1 MKIVDKFIKEYK
13 SYKNYHLYFK
23 RDGINVMFFK
33 DLYQSN
39 EELIINKLVNK
50 DNHNIFVSYCIGL
63 QEIENNLV
71 NIQMLIDIN
80 LYNGEDTIYIDDLA
94 FEIKNAD
101 WPKSKNIF
109 KKIESIKQIIFN
121 IKIDINRIIKIFEQ
135 SCQMYINKKEIESG
149 IIELKK
155 HKYLDKNNIN
165 DILNIISRY
174 KNCDFYVQYRK
185 AIFET
190 INLREAIINV
200 DSQGSPLTL
209 SISEKLK

>member
-1 MKIVDKFIKEYK
+1 
-13 SYKNYHLYFK
+13 
-23 RDGINVMFFK
+23 MFFK

-174 KNCDFYVQYRK
+174 KHCDFYLQYGK

>member
-1 MKIVDKFIKEYK
+1 MKIADEFIKKYK

-23 RDGINVMFFK
+23 KDGISVMFFK
-33 DLYQSN
+33 DFCQYQ
-39 EELIINKLVNK
+39 EELIIDKLTNK
-50 DNHNIFVSYCIGL
+50 DNHNIFVGYCVGL
-63 QEIENNLV
+63 REIENNLV
-71 NIQMLIDIN
+71 NIQMLIDLE

-94 FEIKNAD
+94 FEIKDAD
-101 WPKSKNIF
+101 WQKSKNIF

-121 IKIDINRIIKIFEQ
+121 IKIDIDRIIKIFEQ
-135 SCQMYINKKEIESG
+135 TCQTHINKKEIESG
-149 IIELKK
+149 IVELKK

-165 DILNIISRY
+165 DILNVISRY

-190 INLREAIINV
+190 INLKEAIII

>member
-1 MKIVDKFIKEYK
+1 MKIADEFIKKYK

-23 RDGINVMFFK
+23 KDGISVMFFK
-33 DLYQSN
+33 DFCQYQ
-39 EELIINKLVNK
+39 EELIIDKLTNK
-50 DNHNIFVSYCIGL
+50 DNHNIFVGYCVGL
-63 QEIENNLV
+63 REIENNLV
-71 NIQMLIDIN
+71 NIQMLIDLE

-94 FEIKNAD
+94 FEIKDAD
-101 WPKSKNIF
+101 WQKSKNIF

-121 IKIDINRIIKIFEQ
+121 IKIDIDRIIKIFEQ

-149 IIELKK
+149 IVELKK

-165 DILNIISRY
+165 DILNVISRY

-190 INLREAIINV
+190 INLKEAIII